1 MRFLKFSSILFLILL
16 LFSLHNSYSYAENYS
31 VLALRVDFP
40 YEDPDEE
47 STTGTGVFEL
57 TDYYTDQDVRG
68 RYAHPWDIPPHN
80 RSYFEYHLQALHN
93 YWSTVSDGN
102 VSISARVLPDGQD
115 QAYTMSKAFY
125 KYGNGRST
133 DETNAK
139 LVELVREAVETCKE
153 IEGGKI
159 DFSDYDTIIVFHAGG
174 ARETYGNLNDIP
186 SAYVTPLDFETYLYN
201 PLVVDGTTIDKA
213 IILPEYASNS
223 GYAGLNGLMAQMFG
237 FRLGLPSFS
246 NNEDGLAAAG
256 YWSLMDVG
264 GMSYGYDTIGFV
276 PTHPSAWS
284 KIELGFID
292 PVVVTSD
299 TTLDIA
305 ATHIAGTTPRA
316 VKIPIATDEYL
327 LLENRLRYSSPDS
340 LPEGM
345 VFSDSDSSGVLLS
358 VDHYDAFIP
367 GSGILIW
374 RVNET
379 IIEENRLTNTIN
391 DDSYRRGFDLL
402 EADGRQD
409 IGALFSFGDERAEYG
424 AGHEDDTYKAGGVT
438 VCSPST
444 NPSTDS
450 MWGGASGI
458 TITVNSEPGEIMNVS
473 VSFAGRVDGFPVFV
487 GTQDYVTADDLD
499 GDGTDEFMVSGKDTL
514 CFVTNTG
521 TRLHDR
527 FISPHSQYAH
537 PVPFLEHET
546 NKKLILIV
554 SGPYEVDQ
562 VVYSDDD
569 IEPYSNTMI
578 DSFYYTLYHD
588 CHLAVYNNSFITNI
602 TRNVRNNI
610 TENNSLSFL
619 PFNSHSLTPISI
631 SDSTHFNSLA
641 IADDNIA
648 ALGKNES
655 WVMYRGTVYDEE
667 LIPVSIDADTVTG
680 PIYVD
685 LDRDD
690 SYEAVVTA
698 DQWVQVYDTEGN
710 IDTASLTGNPV
721 GPPVATDI
729 DGDGY
734 PEVIQCTEHHIF
746 AFGANAA
753 IVQGFPFSLPPGDA
767 SEKITSPPVA
777 ADVDNDGNVDIICAT
792 STGRLLAFDPDGLL
806 ADGFPITTTGSVTSS
821 PCVFQLSLAGDLGIA
836 YLTTDG
842 YLMAHDIGS
851 ILSDDTLAPWPMWKG
866 GPGLA
871 GALLN
876 ENLAQEPETDTEFE
890 AFCYPNPI
898 TGDTATFRIIPKTA
912 TDIKITFY
920 TVEGRKIFDAYLSE
934 TDVTP
939 GLANEIHFSSGNLA
953 SGLYIARIET
963 KQKSIT
969 YKVGVLK

>member
-1 MRFLKFSSILFLILL
+1 MRFLKLSSILFLILQ
-16 LFSLHNSYSYAENYS
+16 LFSLHDSYCYADNFN

-40 YEDPDEE
+40 LEDPDED

-57 TDYYTDQDVRG
+57 TDYYTDQEVRD
-68 RYAHPWDIPPHN
+68 RYANPWDIPPHN
-80 RSYFEYHLQALHN
+80 RSYFENHLRALHN

-102 VSISARVLPDGQD
+102 VSISSRVLPDAQD
-115 QAYTMSKAFY
+115 EAYTLSKEFY

-133 DETNAK
+133 EETNAK

-153 IEGGKI
+153 TEGGSI
-159 DFSDYDTIIVFHAGG
+159 DFSDYDTVIVFHAGG

-186 SAYVTPLDFETYLYN
+186 SAYVTPLDFETYLDE
-201 PLVVDGTTIDKA
+201 PLVVDGATIEKA
-213 IILPEYASNS
+213 LILPEYASNS

-264 GMSYGYDTIGFV
+264 GMSYGYDTIGFI
-276 PTHPSAWS
+276 PTHPTTWS
-284 KIELGFID
+284 KIELGFIE

-305 ATHIAGTTPRA
+305 ATHIAGTNPRA
-316 VKIPIATDEYL
+316 VKIPISADEYL
-327 LLENRLRYSSPDS
+327 LLENRLRYTSPDS

-409 IGALFSFGDERAEYG
+409 IGALFSFGDARAEYG
-424 AGHEDDTYKAGGVT
+424 AGHEDDTYKAGGVN
-438 VCSPST
+438 VCSHST

-458 TITVNSEPGEIMNVS
+458 TVTVNSEPGEIMNVS
-473 VSFAGRVDGFPVFV
+473 VSFSGRLDGFPVHV
-487 GTQDYVTADDLD
+487 GNQEYVTADDLD
-499 GDGTDEFMVSGKDTL
+499 GDGVDEFMVSGNDTL

-521 TRLHDR
+521 VRLYDI

-537 PVPFLEHET
+537 PVPFFDPET
-546 NKKLILIV
+546 NEKLV
-554 SGPYEVDQ
+554 FVTPGPYKEDQ
-562 VVYSDDD
+562 VFYKNNEIQTYS
-569 IEPYSNTMI
+569 TVLM
-578 DSFYYTLYHD
+578 DSFYYTFYND
-588 CHLAVYNNSFITNI
+588 CHLAVFD
-602 TRNVRNNI
+602 
-610 TENNSLSFL
+610 
-619 PFNSHSLTPISI
+619 NSHIAKFTRYVRDDVTVNSQLAFKN
-631 SDSTHFNSLA
+631 SDSSVPSYTFEDSSHFSSLA
-641 IADDNIA
+641 IAENNIA

-655 WVMYRGTVYDEE
+655 WIMYRGTVYDEE
-667 LIPVSIDADTVTG
+667 LIPFSIDSDTVLG
-680 PIYVD
+680 PIFVD

-710 IDTASLTGNPV
+710 MDTASLSGNPI
-721 GPPVATDI
+721 GSPVAADI

-734 PEVIQCTEHHIF
+734 PEVIQCTEQHIF
-746 AFGANAA
+746 AFGANAVIA
-753 IVQGFPFSLPPGDA
+753 PGFPFSLPPGDNN
-767 SEKITSPPVA
+767 EKITSPPVIV
-777 ADVDNDGNVDIICAT
+777 DVDDDGNVDIICAT
-792 STGRLLAFDPDGLL
+792 STGRLLAFDPVGLI
-806 ADGFPITTTGSVTSS
+806 ADGFPITTIGSVTSS
-821 PCVFQLSLAGDLGIA
+821 PCVFQLSSAGDLGIA

-842 YLMAHDIGS
+842 FLMAHDIGS
-851 ILSDDTLAPWPMWKG
+851 VLSDDTLAPWPMWKG
-866 GPGLA
+866 GPGLE
-871 GALLN
+871 GSLLN
-876 ENLAQEPETDTEFE
+876 ENLTHEPETDTEFE

-898 TGDTATFRIIPKTA
+898 TGDTATFRIIPESA
-912 TDIKITFY
+912 TDIKITLY
-920 TVEGRKIFDAYLSE
+920 TVEGRKIFDTYLSE

-939 GLANEIHFSSGNLA
+939 GLSNEIHFSSNNLA
-953 SGLYIARIET
+953 SGLYLARIET